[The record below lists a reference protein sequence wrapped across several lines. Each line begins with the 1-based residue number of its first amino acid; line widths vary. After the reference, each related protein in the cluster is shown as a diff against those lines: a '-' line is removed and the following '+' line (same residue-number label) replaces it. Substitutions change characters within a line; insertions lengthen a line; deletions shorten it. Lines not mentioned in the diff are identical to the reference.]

1 MSKDPLNYSAN
12 WKCLKCNTEMSGTDV
27 QAEQEEWEEKIEN
40 AAKNVET
47 QKKLLEELLLIFHP
61 NHNMCVDVQFNL
73 VPLLGM
79 NRANDLIAE
88 AEKKLELVK
97 NIIELMDKVIPG
109 MFRMRGMFLAE
120 LYTTNLFLLRSKLE
134 SKEISKSTFVRRLA
148 GFRTTLVEARTIL
161 EFEPPGSIEAARLES
176 VNNFLAQL
184 DQVVGEAGRILAE

>member
-12 WKCLKCNTEMSGTDV
+12 WKCLKCGTEMSGTDV

-97 NIIELMDKVIPG
+97 NIIELMDKVVPG
-109 MFRMRGMFLAE
+109 MFRIRGMFPAE
-120 LYTTNLFLLRSKLE
+120 LYTTNLFLLRS
-134 SKEISKSTFVRRLA
+134 T
-148 GFRTTLVEARTIL
+148 
-161 EFEPPGSIEAARLES
+161 
-176 VNNFLAQL
+176 
-184 DQVVGEAGRILAE
+184 